1 MLTLQQERVTV
12 KAWILKVKPW
22 VLKVKPWVLKVKPW
36 GKLMLVISRFGA
48 LNDALI
54 PQKALYL
61 CI

>member
-1 MLTLQQERVTV
+1 MLTLQQERDTV
-12 KAWILKVKPW
+12 KAWM
-22 VLKVKPWVLKVKPW
+22 LKVKPWVLKVKPW
-36 GKLMLVISRFGA
+36 GKLVLVISRFGA